1 MDISKIQICGV
12 GGLGSNLA
20 YLLSRNEDVKE
31 LVLIDFDDVEPKN
44 LARQFYTGDD
54 ISKPKVVALEALLK
68 KFNPELRVTAYN
80 LKIDRLSLPVL
91 DENALTI
98 LATDDLES
106 KKLIATRCRNIFIV
120 NCDRDE
126 FEVKPALDSADRN
139 AWSLRSGYNSN
150 QNFFSNM
157 MAAMEV
163 YRQIYLRIQ
172 EIVIYPTPVKKK
184 PSGIASSGITMTIEN
199 MRGVREVLGVPGDH
213 PDTRER

>member
-1 MDISKIQICGV
+1 MDISKIQIVGV
-12 GGLGSNLA
+12 GGAGSNLA
-20 YLLSRNEDVKE
+20 YLLSRNEEVKE

-44 LARQFYTGDD
+44 LARQFYTVDD
-54 ISKPKVVALEALLK
+54 ISKPKVEALEALLK
-68 KFNPELRVTAYN
+68 KFNPDLRVTPYN

-106 KKLIATRCRNIFIV
+106 KRLIASRCKNIFIV

-126 FEVKPALDSADRN
+126 FEVKPKLDDADKK
-139 AWSLRSGYNSN
+139 AWSLRSGYSSN

-163 YRQIYLRIQ
+163 YRQIYKGIR
-172 EIVIYPTPVKKK
+172 ETVIYPTPVKKK
-184 PSGIASSGITMTIEN
+184 PDESGLRMALRDDTTFSYDSVIAYRPSG
-199 MRGVREVLGVPGDH
+199 D
-213 PDTRER
+213 